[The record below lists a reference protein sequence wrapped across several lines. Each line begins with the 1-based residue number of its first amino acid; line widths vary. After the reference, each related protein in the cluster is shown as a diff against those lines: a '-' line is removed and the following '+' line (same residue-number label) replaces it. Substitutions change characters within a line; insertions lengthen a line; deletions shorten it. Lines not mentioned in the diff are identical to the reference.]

1 LDNGQWLAMLD
12 VMVVLCRPSGEVYE
26 YNENKHNQRKNW
38 FRALKMDIVANVS
51 FFLLKLN
58 STLQN
63 NLLIYGFQVA
73 LQQKEAKKS
82 LEIMDGI

>member
-1 LDNGQWLAMLD
+1 

-63 NLLIYGFQVA
+63 NLLIYGFQAELERREVEKF
-73 LQQKEAKKS
+73 QKT
-82 LEIMDGI
+82 MDGI